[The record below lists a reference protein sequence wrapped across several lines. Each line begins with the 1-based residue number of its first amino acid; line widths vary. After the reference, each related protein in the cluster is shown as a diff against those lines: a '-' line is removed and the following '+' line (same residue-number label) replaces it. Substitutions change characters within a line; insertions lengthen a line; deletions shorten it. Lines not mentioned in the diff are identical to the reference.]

1 MKSILRVVYILMISS
16 FCTSIEADERI
27 LDAAAIAK
35 KIPPAKVEDVRAID
49 GGLLYEVRLGSS
61 RVYVTGNGQYMV
73 AGDLFDV
80 DQKRNLSEE
89 RRLHDR
95 RLELAKVSDA
105 DAIVFDAEGELKRTI
120 TVFTDVDCSYCR
132 KFHQDIEQ
140 INMKGVRVRYLAYPR
155 TGPGTESWAKAE
167 SVWCDEDRRGALT
180 RAKRGES
187 ISSKSCESPVPEQ
200 FRLGERIGIRGT
212 PMIVMDDGTIVGG
225 YLNLEQL
232 FARLDELGSPSS
244 ASLTSDE

>member
-120 TVFTDVDCSYCR
+120 TVFTDVDCPYCAR
-132 KFHQDIEQ
+132 LHRDVPELARAGI
-140 INMKGVRVRYLAYPR
+140 RVRYLLYPR
-155 TGPGTESWAKAE
+155 AGLDSRTYRRSVAVWCADDRVRAVGAAKAGE
-167 SVWCDEDRRGALT
+167 ALEPRT
-180 RAKRGES
+180 
-187 ISSKSCESPVPEQ
+187 CPNPVARHY
-200 FRLGERIGIRGT
+200 RLGRRLGIHGT
-212 PMIVMDDGTIVGG
+212 PTIYLDDGSVIGG
-225 YLNLEQL
+225 YVPPERLRALLERAEP
-232 FARLDELGSPSS
+232 ARAARGR
-244 ASLTSDE
+244 